1 MTGGVGAAGYFK
13 TKGDSVKMQKC
24 KVLRAFMF
32 DRKPTKVGEE
42 LSLPLPFATELRAAN
57 KVEFIPDAPVPVQPP
72 QAPAAGANKG
82 GGK

>member
-1 MTGGVGAAGYFK
+1 
-13 TKGDSVKMQKC
+13 
-24 KVLRAFMF
+24 MF

-42 LSLPLPFATELRAAN
+42 LSLPLPFATELLTAN
-57 KVEFIPDAPVPVQPP
+57 KVEFIPDAPAPVKAAKAAEETPKPPQPP

>member
-1 MTGGVGAAGYFK
+1 
-13 TKGDSVKMQKC
+13 
-24 KVLRAFMF
+24 MF

-42 LSLPLPFATELRAAN
+42 LSLPLPFATELLTAN
-57 KVEFIPDAPVPVQPP
+57 KVEFIPDAPVPVKETPKPVQPP

>member
-1 MTGGVGAAGYFK
+1 
-13 TKGDSVKMQKC
+13 
-24 KVLRAFMF
+24 MF

-42 LSLPLPFATELRAAN
+42 LSLPLPFATELRTAN
-57 KVEFIPDAPVPVQPP
+57 KVEFIPDAPAPVKETPKPAQQP

>member
-1 MTGGVGAAGYFK
+1 
-13 TKGDSVKMQKC
+13 
-24 KVLRAFMF
+24 MF

-42 LSLPLPFATELRAAN
+42 LSLPLPFATELRTAN
-57 KVEFIPDAPVPVQPP
+57 KVEFIPDAPAPVKETPKPAQQPPQPP